1 MQCSCKRPLAYF
13 PAMVCPTFCAAHLL
27 VCLQKWA
34 DMMATYVKSIDF
46 NHLVTIGE
54 EGFYAGTDT
63 SRKNSDPEG
72 ANS

>member
-1 MQCSCKRPLAYF
+1 MTCHREATWQWL
-13 PAMVCPTFCAAHLL
+13 PTLLRTVHLWL
-27 VCLQKWA
+27 CLQKWA
-34 DMMATYVKSIDF
+34 AMMATYVKSIDF

-63 SRKNSDPEG
+63 SRKNNDPEG